1 MAVRA
6 LSRTGRLRV
15 VGVGTAPVELRFE
28 PKASGT
34 VAGGALTSVC
44 LAGASYVITGLRA
57 STIAG
62 KWACGGSALVSGFR
76 RSGQPIATWNTRLP
90 VDTNISETVTALA
103 HDRFQWEYT
112 GTSKALGGAVHTTVV
127 LDGATGRLVSGQRID
142 PKAQTRY
149 AFSYTTIFAP
159 IALP

>member
-15 VGVGTAPVELRFE
+15 VGVGTSPVELRFE
-28 PKASGT
+28 PRASGT
-34 VAGGALTSVC
+34 VVEGTLTSVC
-44 LAGASYVITGLRA
+44 IGGVSYVITGLRA

-90 VDTNISETVTALA
+90 VDTDITEAITVLS
-103 HDRFQWEYT
+103 HDRFQWDYT
-112 GTSKALGGAVHTTVV
+112 GTSAVLGGAVHTTVI
-127 LDGATGRLVSGQRID
+127 LDATTGRLASGQRVD
-142 PKAQTRY
+142 PKSNTRY